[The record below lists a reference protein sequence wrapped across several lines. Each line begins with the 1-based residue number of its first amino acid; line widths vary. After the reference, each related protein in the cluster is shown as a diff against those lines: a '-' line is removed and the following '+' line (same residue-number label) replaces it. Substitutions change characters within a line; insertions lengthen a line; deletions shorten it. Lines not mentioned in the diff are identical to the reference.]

1 MPDPSADVPAALGVV
16 VLNWNGAT
24 DTIACLDSLWN
35 ADPRPARVVIVENHS
50 ADDSLVRLEAHSAA
64 RGIPTTS
71 VTGAAA
77 ADIADVSSLEWLTI
91 VVLCEHR
98 GFAGG
103 NNVGLRL
110 LARCDDVTH
119 FLLLNNDTEVA
130 PDYFAHMTDAVAAAP
145 DAGLLSGTIYHW
157 EPRDRVWW
165 AGGRSVGWRALVLHD
180 DQVPH
185 SATPVATEF
194 ITGCALVISRRA
206 LDRVGLL
213 AECYFPIY
221 VEDAEYSYRARRLG
235 LPVLYAPLPV
245 VYHKIGATAG
255 RANESAG
262 ATYLDI
268 KHRAFYVRRNFTG
281 AERVMA
287 LAYIAATKPARAVK
301 DVLRGR
307 PDLARAVLRGTV
319 HGLFGR
325 GAWATRVPGT

>member
-1 MPDPSADVPAALGVV
+1 MADTPPAIGVV
-16 VLNWNGAT
+16 LLNWNGAT
-24 DTIACLDSLWN
+24 DTVACLDSLWN
-35 ADPRPARVVIVENHS
+35 AEPRPARVVIVENCS
-50 ADDSLVRLEAHSAA
+50 GDDSLARIEAHARA
-64 RGIPTTS
+64 RGIPVTS
-71 VTGAAA
+71 LAGAAA
-77 ADIADVSSLEWLTI
+77 ADGADADSLAWLSI
-91 VVLCEHR
+91 VVLGEHR

-110 LARCDDVTH
+110 LARCAHVSH

-130 PDYFAHMTDAVAAAP
+130 PDYFARMTEAIAAAP
-145 DAGLLSGTIYHW
+145 DAGLISGTIYHW
-157 EPRDRVWW
+157 DERDRVWW

-180 DQVPH
+180 NEVPR
-185 SATPVATEF
+185 SATPVPTEF

-206 LDRVGLL
+206 LEAVGLL

-281 AERVMA
+281 AERLMA

-307 PDLARAVLRGTV
+307 PDLARAVLRGTA